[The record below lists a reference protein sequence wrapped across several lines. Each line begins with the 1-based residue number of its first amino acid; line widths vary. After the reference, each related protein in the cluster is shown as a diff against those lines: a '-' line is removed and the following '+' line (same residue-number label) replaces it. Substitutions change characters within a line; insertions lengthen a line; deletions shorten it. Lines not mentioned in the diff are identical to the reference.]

1 MSMNKTRDAKDL
13 IVGLDIGTSKIIA
26 VVAEVTPEGRLSI
39 IGTGG
44 HESRGLK
51 KGVVVNID
59 TTVGSIQRALEEAE
73 LMADCKISRVF
84 TGIAGSH
91 IRSFNSHGMV
101 AIKDREVTQ
110 VDIDR
115 VIETARAVNIPTDQH
130 ILHILTQEFIIDGQE
145 DVREPLGMSG
155 MRLEVK
161 VHIVTGAVS
170 AAQNIVKCVRRCGL
184 DVGDL
189 ILQPLASSLA
199 CLTDDEKELG
209 VALVDIGG
217 GTTDIAVFTQ
227 GAIRHTAV
235 IPIAGD
241 QITNDI
247 AMALRTPTPEAE
259 DIKTRHGVAMQRL
272 AGADE
277 MIEVPGIGDRGPR
290 SMSRQA
296 LAAVI
301 EPRVE
306 ELFQLIQQTLRESGY
321 EELLSSG
328 VVLTGG
334 SAALPGLVEL
344 GEEMFSMPVR
354 VGSPKYDG
362 SLADVVKGPRYATAI
377 GLLFEGLAQRQHHG
391 RVLQKTGSLKNVAG
405 RMKTWFQGNF

>member
-1 MSMNKTRDAKDL
+1 MSMNKARDAKDL

-91 IRSFNSHGMV
+91 IKSFNSHGMV

-110 VDIDR
+110 YDIDR
-115 VIETARAVNIPTDQH
+115 VIETARAVNIPTDQQ

-184 DVGDL
+184 EVGDL

-259 DIKTRHGVAMQRL
+259 DIKISHGVALQRL

-354 VGSPKYDG
+354 VGSPKYEG
-362 SLADVVKGPRYATAI
+362 SLADVVKGPRHATAI

-391 RVLQKTGSLKNVAG
+391 RVLQKTSSLKNVAG